1 MSKLTYGKGDVS
13 VVVDDKTAALVRAVI
28 DRVAP
33 GIYDI
38 FEATVR
44 KVNDDA
50 VARWPVGPHKPE
62 RQGKHSRDMIGW
74 EMQIDPDGMTIRGR
88 VFCTAAWA
96 KYIKPK
102 GLAGKSAFVT
112 YFRKPMQAASK
123 PLVPKIARA
132 IAAGLGG

>member
-74 EMQIDPDGMTIRGR
+74 EMQIDPDG
-88 VFCTAAWA
+88 
-96 KYIKPK
+96 
-102 GLAGKSAFVT
+102 KSAFVT